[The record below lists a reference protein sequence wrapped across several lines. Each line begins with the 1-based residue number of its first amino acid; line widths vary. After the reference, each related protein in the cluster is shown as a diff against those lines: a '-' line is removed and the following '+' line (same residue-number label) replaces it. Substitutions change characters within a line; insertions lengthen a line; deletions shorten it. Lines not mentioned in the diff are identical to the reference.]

1 MTKVFLFMY
10 LCSSLPGTECKTIPT
25 PNIMFND
32 MYDCTSYGYNYS
44 YEMITNLDRKWV
56 NSMGAYFKFMCEYK
70 QLI

>member
-1 MTKVFLFMY
+1 MY
-10 LCSSLPGTECKTIPT
+10 LCSSLPGTECKTVPT
-25 PNIMFND
+25 PTIMFND

-70 QLI
+70 EII

>member
-25 PNIMFND
+25 PTMVFND

-44 YEMITNLDRKWV
+44 YEMINNLDRKWV

-70 QLI
+70 EII

>member
-1 MTKVFLFMY
+1 MY

-44 YEMITNLDRKWV
+44 YKMITNLDRKWV

-70 QLI
+70 EII

>member
-1 MTKVFLFMY
+1 MY

-25 PNIMFND
+25 PTMMFND

-44 YEMITNLDRKWV
+44 YKMIDNLDREWV

-70 QLI
+70 EII

>member
-10 LCSSLPGTECKTIPT
+10 LCSSVIDTECKTIPT
-25 PNIMFND
+25 PIMMFND

-44 YEMITNLDRKWV
+44 YKMIDNLDREWV

-70 QLI
+70 EII

>member
-1 MTKVFLFMY
+1 MY

-25 PNIMFND
+25 PTMMFND

-44 YEMITNLDRKWV
+44 YKMITNLDRKWV

-70 QLI
+70 EII

>member
-25 PNIMFND
+25 PIIMFND
-32 MYDCTSYGYNYS
+32 MYDCTSCTYGYS
-44 YEMITNLDRKWV
+44 YKMITNFDRKLV

-70 QLI
+70 EII

>member
-1 MTKVFLFMY
+1 MY

-25 PNIMFND
+25 PIIMFND

-44 YEMITNLDRKWV
+44 YKMITNLDRKWV

-70 QLI
+70 EII

>member
-25 PNIMFND
+25 PTIMFND
-32 MYDCTSYGYNYS
+32 MYDCKSYGYDYS
-44 YEMITNLDRKWV
+44 YKMITNLDRKWV

-70 QLI
+70 EII

>member
-1 MTKVFLFMY
+1 MY
-10 LCSSLPGTECKTIPT
+10 LCSSLPGTECKIIPT

-44 YEMITNLDRKWV
+44 YKMITNLDRKWV

-70 QLI
+70 EII

>member
-25 PNIMFND
+25 PIMMFND

-44 YEMITNLDRKWV
+44 YKISSESS
-56 NSMGAYFKFMCEYK
+56 SMSLSLFCFFNF
-70 QLI
+70 

>member
-1 MTKVFLFMY
+1 MY

-44 YEMITNLDRKWV
+44 YKMITNLDREWV
-56 NSMGAYFKFMCEYK
+56 NNMGAYFKFMCEYK
-70 QLI
+70 EII

>member
-1 MTKVFLFMY
+1 MY

-25 PNIMFND
+25 PTMMFND

-44 YEMITNLDRKWV
+44 YKMINNLDREWV

-70 QLI
+70 EII